1 MRNRHNNNAVET
13 NTSQNELNSLTQEVK
28 DLVKKRDFDEF
39 AMTQVR
45 ATTQLFNK
53 LRKIEEDIEE
63 MDSRQKAFLDSI
75 KENIDSVLET
85 LDSFNNINNNNLL
98 PSSSSSLPPK
108 ILYTV
113 LTKKMSSLHKR
124 AKLIEDGV
132 LHDNGRLDVGLIY
145 NLNARFTDDRNELV
159 TEAYVKAM
167 EEEYKIQDEGV
178 SKYIQIILFSHYH
191 CLTHNF

>member
-1 MRNRHNNNAVET
+1 MRNRHNNNAVDT

-28 DLVKKRDFDEF
+28 ELMKKRDFDEF

-53 LRKIEEDIEE
+53 LRKIEEYMEE

-75 KENIDSVLET
+75 KENIDSVLDT
-85 LDSFNNINNNNLL
+85 FDGFSNINNNNLS
-98 PSSSSSLPPK
+98 PSSSLSFSPPPK

-132 LHDNGRLDVGLIY
+132 LLDNTNLDVRLIY
-145 NLNARFTDDRNELV
+145 NLNARFTDDKNELV

-167 EEEYKIQDEGV
+167 EEEYKLQDEGV
-178 SKYIQIILFSHYH
+178 SKYV
-191 CLTHNF
+191 

>member
-1 MRNRHNNNAVET
+1 M
-13 NTSQNELNSLTQEVK
+13 QEVK
-28 DLVKKRDFDEF
+28 ELMKKRDFDEF

-53 LRKIEEDIEE
+53 LQKVEEYMEE

-75 KENIDSVLET
+75 KENIDSVLDT
-85 LDSFNNINNNNLL
+85 FDGFSNINNNNLS
-98 PSSSSSLPPK
+98 PSSSLSSFSPPK

-132 LHDNGRLDVGLIY
+132 LLDNTNLDVRLIY
-145 NLNARFTDDRNELV
+145 NLNARFTDDKNELV

-167 EEEYKIQDEGV
+167 EEEYKLQDEGV
-178 SKYIQIILFSHYH
+178 SKYA
-191 CLTHNF
+191 

>member
-28 DLVKKRDFDEF
+28 ELVKKRDFDEF

-45 ATTQLFNK
+45 STTQLFNK

-98 PSSSSSLPPK
+98 PSSSSSPPK

>member
-1 MRNRHNNNAVET
+1 MRNRHNNNTVET

-28 DLVKKRDFDEF
+28 ELVKKRDFDEF

-45 ATTQLFNK
+45 STTQLFNK

-98 PSSSSSLPPK
+98 PSSPRQRFYIPCL
-108 ILYTV
+108 L
-113 LTKKMSSLHKR
+113 KK
-124 AKLIEDGV
+124 
-132 LHDNGRLDVGLIY
+132 
-145 NLNARFTDDRNELV
+145 
-159 TEAYVKAM
+159 
-167 EEEYKIQDEGV
+167 
-178 SKYIQIILFSHYH
+178 
-191 CLTHNF
+191 

>member
-1 MRNRHNNNAVET
+1 
-13 NTSQNELNSLTQEVK
+13 
-28 DLVKKRDFDEF
+28 
-39 AMTQVR
+39 MTQMR
-45 ATTQLFNK
+45 STTQLFNK

-98 PSSSSSLPPK
+98 PSSSSSPPK

-132 LHDNGRLDVGLIY
+132 LHDNERLDVGLIY
-145 NLNARFTDDRNELV
+145 NLNVRFTDDRNELV

>member
-1 MRNRHNNNAVET
+1 MRNRNAIET

-28 DLVKKRDFDEF
+28 ELVKKRDFDEF

-53 LRKIEEDIEE
+53 LRKIEKDIEE

-85 LDSFNNINNNNLL
+85 LDGFNNVNNNSL
-98 PSSSSSLPPK
+98 SSSSSLSSSPPPK

-124 AKLIEDGV
+124 AKLIEDGI
-132 LHDNGRLDVGLIY
+132 LSADAKLDAEFIY

-167 EEEYKIQDEGV
+167 EEEYKVQDDAM
-178 SKYIQIILFSHYH
+178 SKYVYYFI
-191 CLTHNF
+191 

>member
-1 MRNRHNNNAVET
+1 MKE
-13 NTSQNELNSLTQEVK
+13 
-28 DLVKKRDFDEF
+28 LVKKRDFDEF

-45 ATTQLFNK
+45 STTQLFNK

-98 PSSSSSLPPK
+98 PSSSSSLSPPPK

>member
-1 MRNRHNNNAVET
+1 MRNRHNNNAIET

-28 DLVKKRDFDEF
+28 ELVKKRDFDEF

-45 ATTQLFNK
+45 STTQLFNK

-98 PSSSSSLPPK
+98 PSSSSSPPK

-145 NLNARFTDDRNELV
+145 NLNARFTDNRNELV